1 MFCKKGILRNFAKF
15 ARNHLCRS
23 VSILI
28 KLQDTFFHRTLI
40 ATASGQYYV
49 RYIHCNFQTKINLN
63 INTQERNCE
72 DPKIQDPLFVKI
84 IIHKKRTLIPVTQ
97 NFWKFLTGK
106 IFSIKYLI
114 FAWIKTLLKSAY
126 CKKILKWNTENGT
139 FVFIYYFS
147 AYHLLDIWALPSPL
161 G

>member
-1 MFCKKGILRNFAKF
+1 MFFKKIILRNFTKF
-15 ARNHLCRS
+15 AGNHLFSS
-23 VSILI
+23 VSLLI
-28 KLQDTFFHRTLI
+28 KLQDTFFHRTPI
-40 ATASGQYYV
+40 VIASGQYYAP
-49 RYIHCNFQTKINLN
+49 YIHCNFETKVNLN
-63 INTQERNCE
+63 INSQERNCE
-72 DPKIQDPLFVKI
+72 DPKIQDPLFLKI
-84 IIHKKRTLIPVTQ
+84 IIHKKQTLIPVIQ
-97 NFWKFLTGK
+97 NFWKFLIGK